1 MYKIISHTADIGLEL
16 EAPDLSSLFKE
27 AARGWRELVF
37 EDAVIRASEKKTV
50 TFSAASSEELL
61 VNWLSELTSSL
72 TFHYWVFAETGDLRI
87 ESSGEAWQLQA
98 SIRGEPFDE
107 ERHYIY
113 FDIKAV
119 TFHQLK
125 IERVNSK
132 LRVRIFFDI

>member
-16 EAPDLSSLFKE
+16 EAPDLTSLFKE

-37 EDAVIRASEKKTV
+37 ADAVIRACEKKTV
-50 TFSAASSEELL
+50 TLSAASLEELL
-61 VNWLSELTSSL
+61 VNWLSELNYYL
-72 TFHYWVFAETGDLRI
+72 TVHYWVFAETGDLRI
-87 ESSGEAWQLQA
+87 ETGGEAWQLQA
-98 SIRGEPFDE
+98 SIRGEPLDE

-125 IERVNSK
+125 IKRINAK